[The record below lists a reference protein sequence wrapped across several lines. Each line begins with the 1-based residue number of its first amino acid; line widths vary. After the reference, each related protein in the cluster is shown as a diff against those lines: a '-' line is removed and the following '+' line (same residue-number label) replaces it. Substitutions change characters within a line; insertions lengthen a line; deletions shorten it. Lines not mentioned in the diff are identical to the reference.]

1 MINAVAWTLVHF
13 VWQGTLV
20 SLLVSVQ
27 LRFLRQAPAR
37 YVAACFG
44 MLLMLTLPLA
54 TFMLLVDHIPP
65 VMQTGELGPSPASP
79 VPAANDASAS
89 RTDWM
94 PLLVTLWAGGLH
106 SSR

>member
-20 SLLVSVQ
+20 SLLVSVP

-54 TFMLLVDHIPP
+54 TFMLLVDNIPP
-65 VMQTGELGPSPASP
+65 VMQTRSSAP
-79 VPAANDASAS
+79 VP
-89 RTDWM
+89 
-94 PLLVTLWAGGLH
+94 
-106 SSR
+106 